1 MLLSHTMQQI
11 AFVSGNQHFSLRI
24 FLKSFSQ
31 SLTLY
36 HTMTTFDK
44 LEKKPFEN
52 IAGKEENAGNQ
63 HFLLFPHCFLLWEKK
78 KMLVISIFFFS
89 HIVFYP
95 LKDNF
100 NILSNI

>member
-1 MLLSHTMQQI
+1 
-11 AFVSGNQHFSLRI
+11 
-24 FLKSFSQ
+24 
-31 SLTLY
+31 
-36 HTMTTFDK
+36 MTTFDK

-52 IAGKEENAGNQ
+52 IVGKEENAGNQ
-63 HFLLFPHCFLLWEKK
+63 HFLLFQHYFLLWEKK

-100 NILSNI
+100 NILSNIWRLQMLPIWAILKFCRLVKD